1 MFDKLKKVTMER
13 INSGETITGLS
24 PKEVL
29 GNIDEQTELELT
41 GKKEV
46 TLPKDN
52 TEKVVKKELTVS
64 EIVVYSF
71 LDKIRNANPNQSQRM
86 LVLLLET
93 FLAEELDRV
102 EKIKVPKDTI
112 DDMKEIMSK
121 FMAEFNRVVGE

>member
-29 GNIDEQTELELT
+29 GAVDEQTEISVPL
-41 GKKEV
+41 KKEV
-46 TLPKDN
+46 PAEEYET
-52 TEKVVKKELTVS
+52 VMKEVPVS

-112 DDMKEIMSK
+112 NEMKEIMSK
-121 FMAEFNRVVGE
+121 FMTEFNRVVGE